1 MSHRVVPNASLGF
14 EEMESEREK
23 TRDLARQT
31 QAYLQGLESKSSLA
45 NSSGNSLTSMRGG
58 PMGMGSLIRGMSS
71 ASLWGSGKEQGEE
84 GEEDEEDRA
93 PKWDVERVRMMVK
106 KIFVTS
112 SFGTFYD
119 MGLLI
124 LSFVSCAQLIYQTYL
139 DIDNEQ
145 DMALA
150 EKFEVAEKVLAV
162 LFGFDWLLQ
171 LFLADVKSEFFMSFF
186 SMVDLLTVIP
196 VWFTSRVE
204 LEYYT
209 PNMTNYES
217 FIYALNALSTF
228 RVCRVFRVRRFLDKI
243 ENDVERMV
251 GEICLVLLVG
261 LVFFAAIIQ
270 FLERHETG
278 HALAPDKYHNWLYFA
293 MITITTVGF
302 GDLYPISRLGQMMC
316 MVFIMIAILLVP
328 KMTNDLAEKIKATS
342 PYARMVF
349 KKKGSKHAHVL
360 ICGDLSTTQLEEL
373 FGELFHDDHAGE
385 VTLTAVV
392 LQPHPPS
399 KEMFKILNDPIFS
412 MSIQYLE
419 GSALAD
425 KDLIRSKAQEA
436 LAVFIF
442 ARKYCDAPDEEDAK
456 VILQQLNITRFV
468 SMDHTNNMPV
478 FCMQLI
484 RPENRRHLDSNRAK
498 LMAVALDKGTE
509 RKDDLVVCISE
520 LKMGILAKSVL
531 YPGMSVLIFNFLS
544 SFADEDEGCDNE
556 DDGDGDGDAHADVS
570 TASWVQE
577 YQLGCDWEIYS
588 TPLSKF
594 FEGAPF
600 SQLAN
605 SLYMKLKIVL
615 IGLRVRHR
623 SGKHASRLVL
633 NPGDWPIPSNDDYEV
648 EGYVIAKNKT
658 DSDLSHV
665 STSMVPVASSADSK
679 DKQGQMRLS
688 KLSMVA
694 HTVSDIAKSGLD
706 KVGGR
711 LDTIKGGVGFLTKKR
726 VTEEPGS
733 MAKAQRGALAAMQQ
747 KHGNRKP
754 KESLQEQDWKGF
766 LQSEQRRE
774 ARSRQERD
782 QEDREANVRKNYYMR
797 TKPAILDNCLI
808 HGYVTT
814 EVPNIDDHI
823 IIASRDL
830 EYLYDL
836 ILPLRSKEAGPCR
849 YIVLLTPTEMSDEVW
864 RKISQ
869 FEGILYARGSSLEEK
884 DLRRAGIYRCRQI
897 VVLADGGNK
906 VPSNGRRKDKGLVD
920 VDAVFTYQ
928 LVKRMSDRTNVILE
942 IVQEENI
949 AYIDP
954 EHNTSQSSENFKF
967 YPQFAAGRL
976 FNPTLL
982 DTLLIQ
988 SYYNPDLINLM
999 NAMLGID
1006 MDNKKNGEGGSEI
1019 RQPFKASDMKKN
1031 PSRFINSVESS
1042 SLHQV
1047 SIPDGLSTMT
1057 YGAMFQYFSK
1067 HHVLPVGLLRG
1078 VSHTNK
1084 AKGNKMEYVVANPAP
1099 DTELETTDKVFVL
1112 STAKVMNSLNFS
1124 GKGKVKDSLTEMHR
1138 TERSRE
1144 LKSHHRSVGDI
1155 DEDIHNLKDSHKIL
1169 MSKLNSLSDISLTRL
1184 RENDLEIQELR
1195 NSMGSLTSQM
1205 DPATLAAMAAGAHT
1219 QHEEGKASVSI
1230 SSL

>member
-1 MSHRVVPNASLGF
+1 MSTN
-14 EEMESEREK
+14 
-23 TRDLARQT
+23 
-31 QAYLQGLESKSSLA
+31 
-45 NSSGNSLTSMRGG
+45 
-58 PMGMGSLIRGMSS
+58 
-71 ASLWGSGKEQGEE
+71 SLWGSGTGEQD
-84 GEEDEEDRA
+84 EDEEEKEESG
-93 PKWDVERVRMMVK
+93 PKWDIERVRMMVK

-112 SFGTFYD
+112 SFGTLYD

-124 LSFVSCAQLIYQTYL
+124 LSFLSCAQLIYQTYL
-139 DIDNEQ
+139 DIDDKQ

-150 EKFEVAEKVLAV
+150 EKFEVAEKILAV

-399 KEMFKILNDPIFS
+399 KAMFKILNDPIFS

-419 GSALAD
+419 GSPLAD
-425 KDLIRSKAQEA
+425 KDLIRSKAHEA

-442 ARKYCDAPDEEDAK
+442 ARKYCDSPDEEDAK

-468 SMDHTNNMPV
+468 SMGHTSNMPV

-484 RPENRRHLDSNRAK
+484 RPENRRHLDANRAK
-498 LMAVALDKGTE
+498 LVALALDNGTE

-544 SFADEDEGCDNE
+544 SFADDDEGSDNE
-556 DDGDGDGDAHADVS
+556 DDGGGDDDAYADVS

-665 STSMVPVASSADSK
+665 STSMVPAASGNTS
-679 DKQGQMRLS
+679 KQGQMRLS
-688 KLSMVA
+688 KLSLVA
-694 HTVSDIAKSGLD
+694 HTVGDLAKTGLD
-706 KVGGR
+706 RVGDK
-711 LDTIKGGVGFLTKKR
+711 LDTIKGGVEFLTKKR
-726 VTEEPGS
+726 LSVEIGNMGMT
-733 MAKAQRGALAAMQQ
+733 QRDAIAAAQQ
-747 KHGNRKP
+747 KNGNRKP

-774 ARSRQERD
+774 ARSRQEKD
-782 QEDREANVRKNYYMR
+782 QEEREESMRNNYYMR
-797 TKPAILDNCLI
+797 AKPTVLDNCVI

-814 EVPNIDDHI
+814 EVPNIEDHI

-849 YIVLLTPTEMSDEVW
+849 YIVLLTPTEMNDDVW
-864 RKISQ
+864 RKISE
-869 FEGILYARGSSLEEK
+869 FEGILYVRGSSLEEK

-906 VPSNGRRKDKGLVD
+906 APNRGRRKDKGLVD

-928 LVKRMSDRTNVILE
+928 LVKRMSSRTNVILE

-954 EHNTSQSSENFKF
+954 EHNTSQSAENFKF

-976 FNPTLL
+976 FNPSLL

-999 NAMLGID
+999 NAMLGLD
-1006 MDNKKNGEGGSEI
+1006 MDSKKNGEGASEI
-1019 RQPFKASDMKKN
+1019 RQPFRASDMKKN

-1042 SLHQV
+1042 SLHQM

-1057 YGAMFQYFSK
+1057 YGAMFQHFSN

-1112 STAKVMNSLNFS
+1112 STARVIKSLNFS
-1124 GKGKVKDSLTEMHR
+1124 GKGHVKDSLAEMHR
-1138 TERSRE
+1138 AERSRE
-1144 LKSHHRSVGDI
+1144 LKSHHRSVGDM

-1169 MSKLNSLSDISLTRL
+1169 MSKLNSLSDISLIRL
-1184 RENDLEIQELR
+1184 RANDDEIQELR
-1195 NSMGSLTSQM
+1195 TRMG
-1205 DPATLAAMAAGAHT
+1205 
-1219 QHEEGKASVSI
+1219 V
-1230 SSL
+1230 